1 MFKENGEYQVTING
15 ISHWV
20 KVEGIERATMP
31 MVVIHGGPGG
41 NHYVFERTA
50 GPMIAKERTIIY
62 YEQRGC
68 GRTDKPED
76 GGAFRIA
83 DLVEDFKGLHLLLGW
98 EEVDLLGYSFG
109 AELALEIAYTIP
121 NTVNSLVLSAP
132 SMMQSPLQKLVQIA
146 GFASVGAKGIDS
158 GATIEET
165 YQALWDH
172 ADTAMVDKLLFQD
185 SSLAAMNRKWW
196 EESGLFNT
204 GLMMRA
210 LENDISRPSLEERLS
225 DIPHSTLILV
235 GAFDRNTG
243 IPVASL
249 IHDRLQQSALTILS
263 KSAHFPDIEEPEVF
277 TRYVCSFLR

>member
-20 KVEGIERATMP
+20 KLEGIERGTVP

-50 GPMIAKERTIIY
+50 GSMIAKERTIIY

-76 GGAFRIA
+76 DGDYRIA
-83 DLVEDFKGLHLLLGW
+83 DLVEDFKGLHRLLGW
-98 EEVDLLGYSFG
+98 ERVDLLGYSFG
-109 AELALEIAYTIP
+109 AKLSLEIAYTLP
-121 NTVNSLVLSAP
+121 HTVNRLVLSAP

-146 GFASVGAKGIDS
+146 GFASVGAKGIGT

-172 ADTAMVDKLLFQD
+172 AETTMVDKLLFQD

-196 EESGLFNT
+196 EESGLVNT

-225 DIPHSTLILV
+225 DIPHSALILV

-249 IHDRLQQSALTILS
+249 IHDRLQHSALTILS
-263 KSAHFPDIEEPEVF
+263 KSAHFPDIEESEVF

>member
-1 MFKENGEYQVTING
+1 MFKENGEYQLTING

-76 GGAFRIA
+76 GGAYRIA

>member
-76 GGAFRIA
+76 GGAYRIA

>member
-1 MFKENGEYQVTING
+1 MFKKNGEYQVTING

-20 KVEGIERATMP
+20 KLEGIERGTVP

-50 GPMIAKERTIIY
+50 GSMIAKERTIIY

-76 GGAFRIA
+76 DGDYRIA
-83 DLVEDFKGLHLLLGW
+83 DLVEDFKGLHRLLGW
-98 EEVDLLGYSFG
+98 ERVDLLGYSFG
-109 AELALEIAYTIP
+109 AELSLEIAYTLP
-121 NTVNSLVLSAP
+121 HTVNRLVLSAP

-146 GFASVGAKGIDS
+146 GFASVGAKGIGS

-172 ADTAMVDKLLFQD
+172 ADTTMVDKLLFQD

-196 EESGLFNT
+196 EESGLVNT

-225 DIPHSTLILV
+225 DIPHSALILV

-249 IHDRLQQSALTILS
+249 IHDHLQHSALTILS
-263 KSAHFPDIEEPEVF
+263 KSAHFPDIEESEVF